1 MVKRADCQIVSIT
14 RFSFSFQQ
22 KKVTVYLLTQVLV
35 STEFITTQF
44 GVNQETSL
52 SVTVSCNLSF
62 CFKRLEDLDFMQL
75 HPPLLLPHQTLLPL
89 QLSHPDI
96 AGTQTQDRSCWIQ
109 PANRG
114 TKKKQSV

>member
-89 QLSHPDI
+89 QLLHPGI

-109 PANRG
+109 PAKRG
-114 TKKKQSV
+114 TKKQSV